1 MLILNK
7 ELIKLDDIKLNI
19 YILFTYIHIYY
30 KL

>member
-19 YILFTYIHIYY
+19 YIYIVYIYTYI
-30 KL
+30 L